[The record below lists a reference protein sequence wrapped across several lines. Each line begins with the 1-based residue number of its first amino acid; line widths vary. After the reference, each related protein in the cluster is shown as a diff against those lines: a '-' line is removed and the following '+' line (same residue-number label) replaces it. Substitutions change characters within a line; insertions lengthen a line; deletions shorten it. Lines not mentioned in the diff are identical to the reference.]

1 VLEGPLLLLVILFLL
16 GMFQGFTFC
25 NLTCGPLFVLR
36 LAEGGRGAARGVLM
50 ALLFSLPRTLLLT
63 ALGAL
68 AGLMGGSLA
77 ALGEVKGSV
86 VIRTVV
92 YLLLGA
98 VMLLSGASFIKGP
111 KQCKEGCGPSGRRSL
126 IERTIARLGHRSYRG
141 ESLFMLGA
149 GMLVSVVCVSEATA
163 AVLAAS
169 SYMGVETESV
179 GMGALMGAASMLVY
193 SLGLAVPLIVL
204 GAISSEMGR
213 RMQRDDVRKVGGLL
227 LCLFGGG
234 LMVLTLVSLLL

>member
-1 VLEGPLLLLVILFLL
+1 
-16 GMFQGFTFC
+16 M
-25 NLTCGPLFVLR
+25 
-36 LAEGGRGAARGVLM
+36 
-50 ALLFSLPRTLLLT
+50 FSLPRTLLLT

-68 AGLMGGSLA
+68 AGLAGSSLG
-77 ALGEVKGSV
+77 ALGDLKGSV

-98 VMLLSGASFIKGP
+98 VMLLSGASFVRGP
-111 KQCKEGCGPSGRRSL
+111 KRCKEACGPSRRHSL

-149 GMLVSVVCVSEATA
+149 GMLVSVVCVSEAAA

-169 SYMGVETESV
+169 SYMGIETESI
-179 GMGALMGAASMLVY
+179 GTGALMGAASMFVY

-204 GAISSEMGR
+204 GAVSSEIGK

-227 LCLFGGG
+227 LCIFGVG
-234 LMVLTLVSLLL
+234 LIALTLLSLLL